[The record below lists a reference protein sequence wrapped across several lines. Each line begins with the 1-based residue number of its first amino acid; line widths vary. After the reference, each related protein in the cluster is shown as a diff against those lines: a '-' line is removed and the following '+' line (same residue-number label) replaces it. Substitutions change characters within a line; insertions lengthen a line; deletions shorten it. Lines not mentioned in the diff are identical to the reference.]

1 MRDLFNSEASD
12 ILALLVLIAF
22 LSTAF
27 VLLGVA
33 AGSF

>member
-1 MRDLFNSEASD
+1 MRALFDNEASD
-12 ILALLVLIAF
+12 ILALLALIAF